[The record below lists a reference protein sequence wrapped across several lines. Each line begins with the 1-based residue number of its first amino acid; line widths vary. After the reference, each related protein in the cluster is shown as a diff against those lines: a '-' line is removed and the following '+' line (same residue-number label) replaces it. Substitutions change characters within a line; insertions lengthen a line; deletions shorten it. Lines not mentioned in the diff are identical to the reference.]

1 MKRLGRVLAVLGMTV
16 AMGATV
22 TPAAGASDATDA
34 LEWCRLFDDL
44 GVLDS
49 IGLTFGE
56 CVNQIKETNETSILA
71 AYCGSEFLQSVHGT
85 TNKGECIQVV
95 RSTP

>member
-1 MKRLGRVLAVLGMTV
+1 MKRLGRVLAVLGMTM
-16 AMGATV
+16 AMTV
-22 TPAAGASDATDA
+22 TAAPAAGASDATDA
-34 LEWCRLFDDL
+34 LAWCRLFDDL

-56 CVNQIKETNETSILA
+56 CVNQIKETNETSVLA
-71 AYCGSEFLQSVHGT
+71 AYCGSEFIQGVYGT